1 MNLRIPRVLIF
12 VRKKKL
18 SKISNATFIF
28 IKTMVTTTHGSIS
41 YRSAIRLKFEG
52 FVDEV

>member
-1 MNLRIPRVLIF
+1 MQ
-12 VRKKKL
+12 KKKGTDRTD
-18 SKISNATFIF
+18 ITFIF
-28 IKTMVTTTHGSIS
+28 LKKTMVTTTHGSIS